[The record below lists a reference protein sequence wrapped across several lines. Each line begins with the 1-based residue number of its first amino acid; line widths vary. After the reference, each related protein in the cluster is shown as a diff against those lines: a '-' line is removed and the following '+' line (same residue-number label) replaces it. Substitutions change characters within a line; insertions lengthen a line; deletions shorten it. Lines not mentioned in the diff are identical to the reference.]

1 MKNKAFKIHMMIL
14 SQKYL
19 GVILCL
25 ISSLAFGQT
34 NEEIRKRADDFF
46 ESEKYIEATKDYL
59 HLLSLTPT
67 DSDLNFKYGTCLLFN
82 STNKNKA
89 FRYLS
94 YAVKNDEIDPRAFFF
109 NGKALHLDYQ
119 FEKAKQSYI
128 TYQEKRAKK
137 DVRYNAELS
146 IKMCESGKKLLSS
159 FTDIIVI
166 NKQEIGKDNFYKIYS
181 DSKTIGGEILVVA
194 KFQSKIDKKMNHI
207 PVVHF
212 PPNAKAIYYSSYG
225 EDEANGLDIYIRRKL
240 PDGSWGDPQPLPGAV
255 NTSENEDFPY
265 LHPSGNFLYF
275 SSMGHNSMGG
285 YDVFMSRLDTETNSF
300 FTPENVDFAISSP
313 DDDLFYVVDSLFQNA
328 YFASSRQSED
338 GKYHVYN
345 VKVTRVPIQE
355 IIVMGNFLSE
365 INPNNET
372 MRINIT
378 SASNGSEVGKIV
390 SNEQGKYSF
399 VFPKGGKYNYEIT
412 VDGNPNN
419 IYKYEV
425 DLPFLDEFRPLKQ
438 KAIHQM
444 VDGEEIVTIIN
455 LFDENVEGGEA
466 MIAEVIRKKAALDVN
481 VDNFDLKELE
491 RAAERNKILAEI
503 GFMNL
508 SIVEVSERLNELAES
523 EQKRSEMVVRIES
536 NLDLAIL
543 SKSEELK
550 KLNAE
555 LKELLAKV
563 ETATDPIEKHSFLM
577 EASKIEAEIAR
588 INSEIAIINTM
599 KNEVIQQ
606 VGAPSNTGLGKIEV
620 IENQYNSLVSAGK
633 EDDALAL
640 LIKNKDVLQKAKN
653 QSAEKYVS
661 NLVEKSIKLNEVIK
675 TLKKQQVDLELNK
688 NAVEAQINQLNSQLI
703 NAKKKEAEQIKAQIL
718 EKENELVMINDLLK
732 NTNKRIIEKNTE
744 LDILNNSIE
753 ALKKAMTNTDLAA
766 YNKPDVEIAIKKS
779 RAIENELISKGIND
793 QIEILEKNNPEL
805 RGDDNVTNELENSLV
820 EIQNDYSDK
829 IAEINANSNL
839 NAEEK
844 LKQAQ
849 KVINE
854 SKASTD
860 KRINSIERELIE
872 NPDNSALINEKE
884 GLTEYKNQLEN
895 EGTALANELNAI
907 NSVASNSANQLDV
920 IKSSL
925 ETEISEIDSN
935 NSTSPKEKIELKQ
948 KAVQESISALEI
960 RLNDVN
966 KELKADPNNK
976 SLQGQRTDLTS
987 YKSEL
992 ESNRTELS
1000 NELAELNS
1008 ASSSNDLV
1016 AIQNKLNEN
1025 KEAIL
1030 SNNSLSS
1037 EDKIKGQEQAN
1048 NESLAEITKRLTDID
1063 EQLKKSPN
1071 NASLKNE
1078 KEALTEYQTE
1088 IGEEN
1093 NRLSAELLDLKNS
1106 TSKKNQL
1113 EAIQANLTEKIEA
1126 IKSNTSTTEAQKIK
1140 SQQEANNET
1149 IAQVDKR
1156 LNEIKSA
1163 LAKDP
1168 NNSILKSE
1176 SAQLEDY
1183 KSTLQSENEKLNSD
1197 LVALNSG
1204 KSEQTNQLK
1213 SIQSNLTEKIEAIKS
1228 NTSTTEA
1235 QKIKSQQE
1243 ANNETIAQVDNRL
1256 NEIKSALAKD
1266 PNNAILK
1273 SESAQLEDY
1282 KITLQSDNLRLNSE
1296 LIALNNGNTP
1306 LTSELENIQASL
1318 TKKIEDIKTNTSTSE
1333 EHKIKSQQEA
1343 NNEGIAQVDK
1353 RINDIESQLSS
1364 EPDSTALLEEQ
1375 LSLILYKTTLEQENT
1390 ELAESLKA
1398 LNPIDSNENLNTVSK
1413 EEVLSSVQADYQENV
1428 NSINENSTLSEV
1440 DKLKQLQ
1447 ALDEKLIIA
1456 LQKETVSNDKALSK
1470 RPDDK
1475 KLSDKKEVLADLIVQ
1490 KQNEVDER
1498 TQIINAKNNISS
1510 VIDIESVKTELL
1522 TTINPNYTSEKEA
1535 IHSSNSTDFEKVE
1548 ALLEFENTQLTNLE
1562 SKKAE
1567 IEKALKRNSSDE
1579 KLAAEKQAIEALI
1592 SEQKGNI
1599 EELKSTIN
1607 SAITADIIAT
1617 KINSIDKTY
1626 SSDISAIENQSAE
1639 TKSEDLKAREL
1650 ELQEKI
1656 EATIAEK
1663 EKALSRSYSVSVDME
1678 KAVFEKAL
1686 AESKEREA
1694 GFENSVPSTNEK
1706 ATFIAEVRS
1715 TNNQQIESA
1724 LNSNPT
1730 TKVDL
1735 EKADAILASY
1745 ETELILRIETIEKEL
1760 QSSLTNELKEQKEW
1774 LENELESVQ
1783 QKRRQF
1789 SVSRGELET
1798 EIIAGNSEE
1807 KIEKLKTELVDNQKE
1822 INENSDALL
1831 TAIKTSPENKA
1842 LIMASEYSTEKQA
1855 EIESLRAVAEKE
1867 KSPQE
1872 KVKLLNEVSTAQKEL
1887 NSTLDEVL
1895 AENKIKAL
1903 EKESGVSLLSEE
1915 ELEKLKRKF
1924 SIEIGDL
1931 TTEIEKVEDQIKSAS
1946 GNEKVQAENK
1956 KENLTREKSLLEL
1969 RLEELMRNR
1978 PTQSTEVVSVIDKDA
1993 KNQTVSQVDKTEI
2006 ASSSNYE
2013 KYYNSAT
2020 KAIELENELTEKVD
2034 NLNNSKSELVKRIES
2049 GASLSSAE
2057 IKEKQAEIKAAETA
2071 VKATEK
2077 QFNQAKADANKQLP
2091 SNSDEAAK
2099 MKAMVAQGTEPD
2111 KTSTSVANN
2120 NTTNKNNTANNSNN
2134 NTSKNTDFTIH
2145 NKGSEVEKSMIPIGN
2160 ENRSGLV
2167 YRVQVGAFSNPIPTT
2182 MYSEFDPVSGEVIS
2196 GTNITRYMAGYFSTS
2211 NDAYNAQSKI
2221 RGFGYS
2227 DAFVVAYCNGER
2239 ISIGEAKRRQSEG
2252 TCVANGETVFKSD
2265 GTIEQID
2272 ANGTSHTSTVGNN
2285 QNSSVNQ
2292 AGNEVKTS
2300 NQTQQ
2305 NGSTNA
2311 NTESKVN
2318 NAPGSNNDHKPIETM
2333 EGLFFTV
2340 QIGVYI
2346 KYVDESEL
2354 HGMKEVINLK
2364 LPDGQVRYSSGVFSS
2379 LDEAKPRRTL
2389 ALNNGVRGAF
2399 ITAYYKGERISIY
2412 EAKSLLATNGNSI
2425 LQSEIE
2431 KNKKKEEV
2439 IVPVVEEEVI
2449 EVKKK
2454 NKVQYVSFNQ
2464 YDSFPDEV
2472 INSYN
2477 LQGFYYYDSTDNH
2490 VKSILYKSEDDL
2502 PTNMDYKN
2510 QLEVITLE
2518 LPSDDEQ
2525 VIVVKVNSTVLPGD
2539 FMDWLMKQSFK
2550 REFTLYDDR
2559 IEIYLTG
2566 IELSD
2571 ILKVQEE
2578 CRTFVKEAELHN
2590 ASDLENEN

>member
-19 GVILCL
+19 GLILCL

-159 FTDIIVI
+159 FTDIIVT

-390 SNEQGKYSF
+390 SNEQGNYSF

-425 DLPFLDEFRPLKQ
+425 DLPFLDEFRHLKQ

-466 MIAEVIRKKAALDVN
+466 MIAEVIRKKAVLDVN

-606 VGAPSNTGLGKIEV
+606 VGAPSNSGLGKIEV

-661 NLVEKSIKLNEVIK
+661 KLVEKSIKLNEVIK

-860 KRINSIERELIE
+860 RRINSIERELIE

-884 GLTEYKNQLEN
+884 GLAEYKNQLEN

-925 ETEISEIDSN
+925 EMEISEIDSN
-935 NSTSPKEKIELKQ
+935 NSTTPKEKIELKQ
-948 KAVQESISALEI
+948 KAVQESISAIEI
-960 RLNDVN
+960 RLNNVN

-1025 KEAIL
+1025 KESIL

-1048 NESLAEITKRLTDID
+1048 NESLAEITKRLTDIY

-1168 NNSILKSE
+1168 NNAILKSE

-1213 SIQSNLTEKIEAIKS
+1213 SIQSSLTEKIEAIKS

-1243 ANNETIAQVDNRL
+1243 ANNE
-1256 NEIKSALAKD
+1256 
-1266 PNNAILK
+1266 
-1273 SESAQLEDY
+1273 
-1282 KITLQSDNLRLNSE
+1282 
-1296 LIALNNGNTP
+1296 
-1306 LTSELENIQASL
+1306 
-1318 TKKIEDIKTNTSTSE
+1318 
-1333 EHKIKSQQEA
+1333 
-1343 NNEGIAQVDK
+1343 GIAQVDK
-1353 RINDIESQLSS
+1353 RINGIESQLSS
-1364 EPDSTALLEEQ
+1364 EPDNTALLEEQ

-1413 EEVLSSVQADYQENV
+1413 EEVLSSVQADYQENA

-1475 KLSDKKEVLADLIVQ
+1475 KLSDKKEVLVDLIVQ

-1548 ALLEFENTQLTNLE
+1548 ALLELENTQLTNLE

-1579 KLAAEKQAIEALI
+1579 KLAAEKQAIEALF

-1626 SSDISAIENQSAE
+1626 SSDISAIENQSTE

-1663 EKALSRSYSVSVDME
+1663 EKALSRSYSVTVDME

-1694 GFENSVPSTNEK
+1694 GFENSVPTANGNKS
-1706 ATFIAEVRS
+1706 FIAEVRA

-1745 ETELILRIETIEKEL
+1745 ETELIQRIETIEKEL
-1760 QSSLTNELKEQKEW
+1760 QSSPTNELKEQKEW

-1783 QKRRQF
+1783 QKRRQC

-1887 NSTLDEVL
+1887 NTTLNEVL

-1903 EKESGVSLLSEE
+1903 ENESGVSLLSEE

-1931 TTEIEKVEDQIKSAS
+1931 TTEIEKVDGQIKAAS

-2034 NLNNSKSELVKRIES
+2034 HLNNSKSELVKRIES

-2091 SNSDEAAK
+2091 INSDEAAK
-2099 MKAMVAQGTEPD
+2099 MKALVAQGTEPD

-2227 DAFVVAYCNGER
+2227 DAFVVAYCNRER

>member
-1 MKNKAFKIHMMIL
+1 
-14 SQKYL
+14 
-19 GVILCL
+19 
-25 ISSLAFGQT
+25 
-34 NEEIRKRADDFF
+34 
-46 ESEKYIEATKDYL
+46 
-59 HLLSLTPT
+59 
-67 DSDLNFKYGTCLLFN
+67 
-82 STNKNKA
+82 
-89 FRYLS
+89 
-94 YAVKNDEIDPRAFFF
+94 
-109 NGKALHLDYQ
+109 
-119 FEKAKQSYI
+119 
-128 TYQEKRAKK
+128 
-137 DVRYNAELS
+137 
-146 IKMCESGKKLLSS
+146 
-159 FTDIIVI
+159 
-166 NKQEIGKDNFYKIYS
+166 
-181 DSKTIGGEILVVA
+181 
-194 KFQSKIDKKMNHI
+194 
-207 PVVHF
+207 
-212 PPNAKAIYYSSYG
+212 
-225 EDEANGLDIYIRRKL
+225 
-240 PDGSWGDPQPLPGAV
+240 
-255 NTSENEDFPY
+255 
-265 LHPSGNFLYF
+265 
-275 SSMGHNSMGG
+275 
-285 YDVFMSRLDTETNSF
+285 
-300 FTPENVDFAISSP
+300 
-313 DDDLFYVVDSLFQNA
+313 
-328 YFASSRQSED
+328 
-338 GKYHVYN
+338 
-345 VKVTRVPIQE
+345 
-355 IIVMGNFLSE
+355 
-365 INPNNET
+365 
-372 MRINIT
+372 
-378 SASNGSEVGKIV
+378 
-390 SNEQGKYSF
+390 
-399 VFPKGGKYNYEIT
+399 
-412 VDGNPNN
+412 
-419 IYKYEV
+419 
-425 DLPFLDEFRPLKQ
+425 
-438 KAIHQM
+438 
-444 VDGEEIVTIIN
+444 
-455 LFDENVEGGEA
+455 
-466 MIAEVIRKKAALDVN
+466 
-481 VDNFDLKELE
+481 
-491 RAAERNKILAEI
+491 
-503 GFMNL
+503 
-508 SIVEVSERLNELAES
+508 
-523 EQKRSEMVVRIES
+523 
-536 NLDLAIL
+536 
-543 SKSEELK
+543 
-550 KLNAE
+550 
-555 LKELLAKV
+555 
-563 ETATDPIEKHSFLM
+563 
-577 EASKIEAEIAR
+577 
-588 INSEIAIINTM
+588 
-599 KNEVIQQ
+599 
-606 VGAPSNTGLGKIEV
+606 
-620 IENQYNSLVSAGK
+620 
-633 EDDALAL
+633 
-640 LIKNKDVLQKAKN
+640 
-653 QSAEKYVS
+653 
-661 NLVEKSIKLNEVIK
+661 
-675 TLKKQQVDLELNK
+675 
-688 NAVEAQINQLNSQLI
+688 
-703 NAKKKEAEQIKAQIL
+703 
-718 EKENELVMINDLLK
+718 
-732 NTNKRIIEKNTE
+732 
-744 LDILNNSIE
+744 
-753 ALKKAMTNTDLAA
+753 MTNTDLAA

-948 KAVQESISALEI
+948 EANNETIAQVDKRLNEIKSALA
-960 RLNDVN
+960 
-966 KELKADPNNK
+966 KDPNNAILK
-976 SLQGQRTDLTS
+976 SESAQLED
-987 YKSEL
+987 YKSTLQSE
-992 ESNRTELS
+992 
-1000 NELAELNS
+1000 NEKLNS
-1008 ASSSNDLV
+1008 DLV
-1016 AIQNKLNEN
+1016 ALNSG
-1025 KEAIL
+1025 K
-1030 SNNSLSS
+1030 S
-1037 EDKIKGQEQAN
+1037 EQTN
-1048 NESLAEITKRLTDID
+1048 
-1063 EQLKKSPN
+1063 QLKS
-1071 NASLKNE
+1071 
-1078 KEALTEYQTE
+1078 
-1088 IGEEN
+1088 
-1093 NRLSAELLDLKNS
+1093 
-1106 TSKKNQL
+1106 
-1113 EAIQANLTEKIEA
+1113 IQSSLTEKIEA

-1168 NNSILKSE
+1168 NN
-1176 SAQLEDY
+1176 A
-1183 KSTLQSENEKLNSD
+1183 T
-1197 LVALNSG
+1197 
-1204 KSEQTNQLK
+1204 
-1213 SIQSNLTEKIEAIKS
+1213 
-1228 NTSTTEA
+1228 
-1235 QKIKSQQE
+1235 
-1243 ANNETIAQVDNRL
+1243 
-1256 NEIKSALAKD
+1256 
-1266 PNNAILK
+1266 LK

-1364 EPDSTALLEEQ
+1364 EPDNTALLEEQ

-1413 EEVLSSVQADYQENV
+1413 EEVLSSVQADYQENA

-1548 ALLEFENTQLTNLE
+1548 ALLELENTQLTNLE
-1562 SKKAE
+1562 SKKSE
-1567 IEKALKRNSSDE
+1567 IEKALKRNSTDE
-1579 KLAAEKQAIEALI
+1579 KLTAEKQAVDALI
-1592 SEQKGNI
+1592 SEQKRTV
-1599 EELKSTIN
+1599 EELKTTIDG
-1607 SAITADIIAT
+1607 AITADVMDT

-1626 SSDISAIENQSAE
+1626 SSDITAIESQSTK

-1663 EKALSRSYSVSVDME
+1663 EKALNKSYSVSVDME

-1745 ETELILRIETIEKEL
+1745 ETELILRIETIDKEL
-1760 QSSLTNELKEQKEW
+1760 QSSPTNELKEQKEW

-1789 SVSRGELET
+1789 SVSIGELET
-1798 EIIAGNSEE
+1798 EIIAGNSEK
-1807 KIEKLKTELVDNQKE
+1807 KIEKLKTGLVDNQKE

-1887 NSTLDEVL
+1887 NTKLNEVL

-1903 EKESGVSLLSEE
+1903 ENESGVSLLSEE

-1931 TTEIEKVEDQIKSAS
+1931 TTEIEKVEDQIKVAS

-1993 KNQTVSQVDKTEI
+1993 KNQAVSQADKTEI

-2020 KAIELENELTEKVD
+2020 KAIELEKELTEKVD

-2057 IKEKQAEIKAAETA
+2057 IKEKQAEIKATETA

-2091 SNSDEAAK
+2091 INSDEAAK
-2099 MKAMVAQGTEPD
+2099 MKALVAQGTEPD

-2120 NTTNKNNTANNSNN
+2120 NTTNKNNTADNSNN

-2239 ISIGEAKRRQSEG
+2239 ISSIGEAKRRQSEG

>member
-19 GVILCL
+19 GLILCL

-159 FTDIIVI
+159 FTDIIVT

-390 SNEQGKYSF
+390 SNEQGNYSF

-466 MIAEVIRKKAALDVN
+466 MIAEVIRKKAVLDVN

-606 VGAPSNTGLGKIEV
+606 VGAPSNSGLGKIEV

-661 NLVEKSIKLNEVIK
+661 KLVEKSIKLNEVIK

-860 KRINSIERELIE
+860 RRINSIERELIE

-884 GLTEYKNQLEN
+884 GLAEYKNQLEN

-925 ETEISEIDSN
+925 EMEISEIDSN
-935 NSTSPKEKIELKQ
+935 NSTTPKEKIELKQ
-948 KAVQESISALEI
+948 KAVQESISAIEI
-960 RLNDVN
+960 RLNNVN

-1048 NESLAEITKRLTDID
+1048 NESLAEITKRLTDIY

-1168 NNSILKSE
+1168 NN
-1176 SAQLEDY
+1176 
-1183 KSTLQSENEKLNSD
+1183 
-1197 LVALNSG
+1197 
-1204 KSEQTNQLK
+1204 
-1213 SIQSNLTEKIEAIKS
+1213 
-1228 NTSTTEA
+1228 
-1235 QKIKSQQE
+1235 
-1243 ANNETIAQVDNRL
+1243 
-1256 NEIKSALAKD
+1256 
-1266 PNNAILK
+1266 AILK

-1282 KITLQSDNLRLNSE
+1282 KITLQSDNLRLNLE

-1364 EPDSTALLEEQ
+1364 EPDNTALLKEQ

-1413 EEVLSSVQADYQENV
+1413 EEVLSSVQADCQENA

-1548 ALLEFENTQLTNLE
+1548 ALLELENTQLTNLE

-1579 KLAAEKQAIEALI
+1579 KLAAEKQAIEALF

-1626 SSDISAIENQSAE
+1626 SSDISAIENQSTE

-1663 EKALSRSYSVSVDME
+1663 EKALSRSYSVTVDME

-1694 GFENSVPSTNEK
+1694 GFENSVPTANGNKS
-1706 ATFIAEVRS
+1706 FIAEVRA

-1745 ETELILRIETIEKEL
+1745 ETELIQRIETIEKEL
-1760 QSSLTNELKEQKEW
+1760 QSSPTNELKEQKEW

-1887 NSTLDEVL
+1887 NTTLNEVL

-1903 EKESGVSLLSEE
+1903 ENESGVSLLSEE

-1931 TTEIEKVEDQIKSAS
+1931 TTEIEKVEDQIKVAS

-1993 KNQTVSQVDKTEI
+1993 KNQAVSQADKTEI

-2020 KAIELENELTEKVD
+2020 KAIELEKELTEKVD

-2091 SNSDEAAK
+2091 INSDEAAK
-2099 MKAMVAQGTEPD
+2099 MKALVAQGTEPD

-2227 DAFVVAYCNGER
+2227 DAFVVAYCNRER

-2439 IVPVVEEEVI
+2439 IVPLVEEEVI